1 MGAIPSAAVSPTQS
15 RLIPGNPNLPSVA
28 SQGAHGGMTGSLP
41 ANSLFA
47 RENPP
52 APVTPATQMLAPNP
66 MTAPVA
72 AGGMPSLNL
81 GSALGEAPGGAPASP
96 LPRGRSIAALRT
108 PRGTNFIRLA
118 IAAVFLLGFLGV
130 AFFMLKDTIVGAFAA
145 KDAEIDAQIP
155 SITGSAK
162 PTVPPAS
169 ASGTEKS
176 PNEGAPEPKGTELA
190 SNATSSNPAE
200 TTPLNDK
207 PTMATAEPKI
217 PIAQGQGLDSTP
229 DQPEL
234 VAPPKAQPATQEEI
248 KAATGGAEANGT
260 MLTQSNGLEGNAPPL
275 KAQLTSSTPD
285 KSLPPAG
292 GASGQALLE
301 VATKT
306 GTPPSQPMLSTQGTT
321 LRDGGGPTSDDIPE
335 KAAPA
340 LQALRDFLGARS
352 VQERAKLTLGAEVMM
367 PLMERYYSKMA
378 DGPITADHIS
388 FSNYED
394 RPELGSGAHCIFRIE
409 SKSWVYPVPVMMERQ
424 ADGWKVDWLTFV
436 ELKDRKLEDFFK
448 SYQEGRFMFHVG
460 IYRQHYFDDA
470 VPNRDQKD
478 AFSIGLER
486 PNPFR
491 APVFLPKD
499 SPLAQTLRDRLP
511 WETHVWAIVELEW
524 KKLGSQQW
532 VELVSMPQ
540 MHWYSV
546 PATADK
552 SDTPP
557 TPKAHAISTSEQPQP
572 AMPAATEKA
581 PLIMRKPGTTPAP
594 PAATSAGSEE
604 FPPGIRRS
612 APTGSSGMGGSARGS
627 TSPAGDE
634 KFPPGIRRSP
644 ATGSR

>member
-1 MGAIPSAAVSPTQS
+1 
-15 RLIPGNPNLPSVA
+15 
-28 SQGAHGGMTGSLP
+28 MTGSLP
-41 ANSLFA
+41 AGSLFA

-66 MTAPVA
+66 AQPPA
-72 AGGMPSLNL
+72 QAGGLPPLNL
-81 GSALGEAPGGAPASP
+81 GAALGEAPGAAAPASP
-96 LPRGRSIAALRT
+96 LPRGRNIAALRT

-118 IAAVFLLGFLGV
+118 IAAVFLLGFLGI
-130 AFFMLKDTIVGAFAA
+130 AFYMLKDTIVGAFVA
-145 KDAEIDAQIP
+145 KDAEIEAQIP
-155 SITGSAK
+155 SLAGGTK
-162 PTVPPAS
+162 PAVPPTTGADS
-169 ASGTEKS
+169 EKTPAGGS
-176 PNEGAPEPKGTELA
+176 KEPQNTGLA
-190 SNATSSNPAE
+190 SNEPSSKSDE
-200 TTPLNDK
+200 TAPPGEK
-207 PTMATAEPKI
+207 PTMAMAEPKI
-217 PIAQGQGLDSTP
+217 PIAQGQGLDPTP
-229 DQPEL
+229 EQPDL
-234 VAPPKAQPATQEEI
+234 VPPPKAQPATQEEI
-248 KAATGGAEANGT
+248 KAATGAEEAPGP
-260 MLTQSNGLEGNAPPL
+260 MVAQSNGVEGNAPPL

-292 GASGQALLE
+292 GSASGQALLE
-301 VATKT
+301 VANKT
-306 GTPPSQPMLSTQGTT
+306 DTPPSPQPMLSTQGTT
-321 LRDGGGPTSDDIPE
+321 SRDGSGGPTTDDIPE
-335 KAAPA
+335 KAQPA
-340 LQALRDFLGARS
+340 LQALRDFLASRN

-367 PLMERYYSKMA
+367 PLMERYYTKMA

-409 SKSWVYPVPVMMERQ
+409 SKSWEYPVPVMMERQ
-424 ADGWKVDWLTFV
+424 SDGWKVDWLTFV

-448 SYQEGRFMFHVG
+448 SFQEGRFMFHVG

-478 AFSIGLER
+478 AFSVGLER

-499 SPLAQTLRDRLP
+499 SALAQKLRERLP

-552 SDTPP
+552 GDAPSA
-557 TPKAHAISTSEQPQP
+557 PKAHAISTSEQPQT
-572 AMPAATEKA
+572 AMPPASTEKA

-594 PAATSAGSEE
+594 PAATSTGSEE

-612 APTGSSGMGGSARGS
+612 SPTGSSGMGGSARGS